1 MGLPQV
7 SVGQLWRRRLS
18 SMSRHIRIGRAHDP
32 PCAPAGLPAGA
43 MERWW
48 VHWRIHW
55 RLEVTLNIERWS
67 RIMEGSELY
76 ADATAPFTSRHLN
89 N

>member
-1 MGLPQV
+1 
-7 SVGQLWRRRLS
+7 
-18 SMSRHIRIGRAHDP
+18 
-32 PCAPAGLPAGA
+32 